1 MNNSLIKLMKKK
13 PGDASGAKAAAKGS
27 NNNIKEYEIF
37 DIMKNEL
44 KSKDMMIQN
53 LRDRLVD
60 LEEKVS
66 GIEQNQERQGRN
78 RGDDIEDEESQK
90 ARDKSQQRI
99 KEAIINLERKLE

>member
-13 PGDASGAKAAAKGS
+13 PGDTSGTKAAAKGTS

-66 GIEQNQERQGRN
+66 GIEQNQERNGRN
-78 RGDDIEDEESQK
+78 RGDEVEDEESQR
-90 ARDKSQQRI
+90 ARDKS
-99 KEAIINLERKLE
+99 